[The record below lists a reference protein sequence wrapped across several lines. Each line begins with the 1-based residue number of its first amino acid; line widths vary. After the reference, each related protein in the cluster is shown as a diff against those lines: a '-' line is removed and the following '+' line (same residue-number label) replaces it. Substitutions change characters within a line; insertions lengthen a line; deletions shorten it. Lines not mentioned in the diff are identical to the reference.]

1 MGLYAQVG
9 GWSSILY
16 KLVMVGWP
24 AITHILLVIYL
35 LCIPLFTIATPMVGR
50 PRTNPMKLDYGILGL
65 RKRLDHDTGDWSIQ
79 ATMGVILC
87 SNESLF
93 VSLKSESFL
102 GIFASGR
109 LRGCSHIFVFSETMN
124 PKEAV
129 QLSRSKCQSHPS
141 PFGSFHGSNL
151 MMSSGGNVLKTIWR
165 QIFIVSSPRP
175 NRKYLWDLSSSVYT
189 AHVHINTWRTDT
201 HLLRNILSNYWC
213 GTHLT
218 CKNTSVKP
226 DRSSWKTRSEKLC
239 KGNLSMSLLEESNR
253 SDAARSS
260 SIDSGKSD
268 FDNRAEKRWES
279 NRLSG
284 SRLSRMPSAKINEV
298 VKVILQAMSTTSMP
312 RSAGTGEWS
321 VHPSPIIP

>member
-1 MGLYAQVG
+1 MVLNFIQTCDGGMTRHYSHIVGHIPIMYPIIHNSYSYGGTTPHESHETWLWYLGIEKAPWPWHRGLKH
-9 GWSSILY
+9 SSHH
-16 KLVMVGWP
+16 GRD
-24 AITHILLVIYL
+24 
-35 LCIPLFTIATPMVGR
+35 PM
-50 PRTNPMKLDYGILGL
+50 L
-65 RKRLDHDTGDWSIQ
+65 
-79 ATMGVILC
+79 
-87 SNESLF
+87 NESLF

-226 DRSSWKTRSEKLC
+226 DRSGWKTRSEKLC